1 MAICELKYFWPLE
14 ISSPFGSK
22 YQALQ
27 TGDLQNKGQTDYII
41 LSHVLWHICK
51 CWLLSFH
58 LIFFWIP
65 LNSVNTD
72 FIITVYIFLSSLS
85 SLGEWPC
92 THTLLIVLQKS
103 HNSEEQNSLYSPEL
117 ISGLEHRKS
126 SGLLPF
132 LKRQLRQWSPGRH
145 V

>member
-1 MAICELKYFWPLE
+1 MWTKVFLTLGDKFSIWKQVSGFVDWRFTEQGADRFHNFIAFTMKH
-14 ISSPFGSK
+14 
-22 YQALQ
+22 LQ
-27 TGDLQNKGQTDYII
+27 MLAVIF
-41 LSHVLWHICK
+41 
-51 CWLLSFH
+51 SFDFLPNPH
-58 LIFFWIP
+58 LN
-65 LNSVNTD
+65 LVNTD
-72 FIITVYIFLSSLS
+72 FIITVYIFLSCLS
-85 SLGEWPC
+85 SLWEQPC

-103 HNSEEQNSLYSPEL
+103 HNSEKQISLYSPKL